1 MIRLPE
7 SNKDKNLEAIKKL
20 IAVLLLKSDVGV
32 REVSKASGMS
42 SATLNELYK
51 KGKKRKQ

>member
-1 MIRLPE
+1 MPK
-7 SNKDKNLEAIKKL
+7 SNSDKNLEAIKKL
-20 IAVLLLKSDVGV
+20 IAVLLLKSGVGV

-51 KGKKRKQ
+51 KGKKKR